1 MSLSARSPFRRL
13 AFAAAAAAVALAAA
27 APASAQEQKIG
38 VIDTERVL
46 TASQVGKQALEGL
59 TALRQQKQQQGE
71 ALEKELTDLQT
82 RLQEGRMSLSAD
94 KLAELQRQAEDKA
107 LAMRRFQDDANREL
121 AAKRDEV
128 LAAVDQKVMPVI
140 NQYGQANGYDMIFRK
155 FESGLIFVDEAIDVT
170 DEVIAQLDAAGGA

>member
-1 MSLSARSPFRRL
+1 MSARSSFRRL
-13 AFAAAAAAVALAAA
+13 ALAAAVVLAALAAA

-46 TASQVGKQALEGL
+46 TASAIGKQALEGL

-82 RLQEGRMSLSAD
+82 RLQEGRLSLSAD

-121 AAKRDEV
+121 ATKRDEV

-140 NQYGQANGYDMIFRK
+140 NQYGQANGFDLIFRK

-170 DEVIAQLDAAGGA
+170 DEVIAQLDAGGA